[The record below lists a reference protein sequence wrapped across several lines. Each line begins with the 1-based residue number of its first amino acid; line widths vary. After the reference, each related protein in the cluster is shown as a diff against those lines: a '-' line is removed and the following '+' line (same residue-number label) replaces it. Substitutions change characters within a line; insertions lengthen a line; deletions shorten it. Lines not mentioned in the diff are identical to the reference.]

1 LYGVTQRL
9 GVSFSREESHLMAA
23 FLDKDGD
30 GRISIK
36 EFSDKVS
43 LNDYQKKSHSYLI
56 SEKQFIDKILSEWF
70 VYQG

>member
-1 LYGVTQRL
+1 
-9 GVSFSREESHLMAA
+9 MAA